1 MKKGIRR
8 EKVSNVTEQTW
19 ELGIVE
25 VRISKKKPTLSFDHS
40 LSLKPHSWRVFT
52 LLLPRFLSLHSHSL
66 SLSKSP
72 LLSSFPFLSLLLR
85 YTHHCGSTKIRIRNP
100 NCTLFRCVSHSLFL
114 YPTKSTPP
122 PLVRGLVLLCAMM
135 TWICLFCCR
144 ENWGRKFRFLS
155 SFIWFLFLFLFR
167 ENFDFEELR
176 VGIYVLQSIKVR

>member
-122 PLVRGLVLLCAMM
+122 PLSYGGWFCYARWWRGSACSVAGK
-135 TWICLFCCR
+135 I
-144 ENWGRKFRFLS
+144 EE
-155 SFIWFLFLFLFR
+155 
-167 ENFDFEELR
+167 ENFDFFPLLFGFCFCFCFEKTLILR
-176 VGIYVLQSIKVR
+176 N